1 MYVGCVLKLGV
12 WRRRPDAK
20 WRLRPQQLADRRREQ
35 QAVLALAAPLVKPG
49 GRLAYIT
56 CSVLEEENTD
66 RVAAL
71 IAADATFS
79 VTPPGSLVDAYER
92 EAMIEIGGRAR
103 LLATGLLLTPRSSGT
118 DGFFVS
124 VLQKRG

>member
-1 MYVGCVLKLGV
+1 MK
-12 WRRRPDAK
+12 PD
-20 WRLRPQQLADRRREQ
+20 
-35 QAVLALAAPLVKPG
+35 